1 MSNIRGG
8 VRLYGVIQ
16 AQPKVTDVFGRSGG
30 EGEPTGMQ
38 IVQSMEGWVFVND
51 CK

>member
-1 MSNIRGG
+1 MC
-8 VRLYGVIQ
+8 LYGVIQ
-16 AQPKVTDVFGRSGG
+16 AQPKVTDVFGHNGG

-38 IVQSMEGWVFVND
+38 IVQSMEGCFFVCFFVND